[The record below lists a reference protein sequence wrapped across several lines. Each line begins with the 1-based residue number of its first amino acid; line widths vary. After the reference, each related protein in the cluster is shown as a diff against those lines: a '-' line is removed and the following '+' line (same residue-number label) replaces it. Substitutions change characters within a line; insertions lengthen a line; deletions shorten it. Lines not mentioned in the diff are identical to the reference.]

1 MKQLEELPVVEGYEP
16 QKKTISILWANMLA
30 IGLFVV
36 LGVLDV
42 VAFYLLWGRETV
54 FFSSSLL
61 FWFLLYFLIGIVVH
75 ELIHGL
81 TWICLTCKSF
91 RHLKFGL
98 MTGAVYCHIDLPMKK
113 LHYVIGA
120 LMPLILVGIIPT
132 VVGICVGSLLW
143 TLVGV
148 ALISGAAGDIMI
160 VWAIRKE
167 PPDALVYDHPSEA
180 GCLVYHKISEQ

>member
-1 MKQLEELPVVEGYEP
+1 MKQTEELPVVEGYEP
-16 QKKTISILWANMLA
+16 QKKTISILWANVLA

-36 LGVLDV
+36 FGVLGV
-42 VAFYLLWGRETV
+42 VALYQLWGSETV
-54 FFSSSLL
+54 FFNSSLL
-61 FWFLLYFLIGIVVH
+61 FWFLFYFLIGIVVH

-81 TWICLTCKSF
+81 TWICLTRKSF

-98 MTGAVYCHIDLPMKK
+98 MTGAVYCHIDVPMKK
-113 LHYVIGA
+113 RHYVIGV
-120 LMPLILVGIIPT
+120 LTPLILVGIVPT
-132 VVGICVGSLLW
+132 IVGICVGSLLW

-160 VWAIRKE
+160 VWALRKE
-167 PPDALVYDHPSEA
+167 SADALVYDHPSEA

>member
-1 MKQLEELPVVEGYEP
+1 MKQPEELPVVEGYEP
-16 QKKTISILWANMLA
+16 HKKTISILWANVLA

-36 LGVLDV
+36 LGVLGG
-42 VAFYLLWGRETV
+42 VALYLLWGRETV
-54 FFSSSLL
+54 FFNSSLF
-61 FWFLLYFLIGIVVH
+61 FWFLLYFLIGIVIH

-81 TWICLTCKSF
+81 TWICLTSKSF

-98 MTGAVYCHIDLPMKK
+98 MTGAVYCHIDVPMKK
-113 LHYVIGA
+113 RHYVIGA

-167 PPDALVYDHPSEA
+167 PADALVYDHPSEA
-180 GCLVYHKISEQ
+180 GCYVYHKNEQQ

>member
-1 MKQLEELPVVEGYEP
+1 MKQPEELPVVEGYEP
-16 QKKTISILWANMLA
+16 HKKTISILWANVLA

-36 LGVLDV
+36 LGVLGG
-42 VAFYLLWGRETV
+42 VALYLLLGRETV
-54 FFSSSLL
+54 FFNSSLF

-81 TWICLTCKSF
+81 TWICLTSKSF

-98 MTGAVYCHIDLPMKK
+98 MTGAVYCHIDVPMKK
-113 LHYVIGA
+113 RHYVIGA
-120 LMPLILVGIIPT
+120 LMPLILVGIIPA
-132 VVGICVGSLLW
+132 VVGICVGSFLW

-167 PPDALVYDHPSEA
+167 PADALVYDHPSEA
-180 GCLVYHKISEQ
+180 GCLVYHKTSEQ